1 MSENLV
7 ASFDINTVE
16 LSAEFELSEGAQID
30 ATFKIDATPEKV
42 SQLENDLNY
51 QTETEVQ
58 AAIQTESTIIN
69 GRIDDEVARLEDEIE
84 LSVVTIEGSAL
95 IDATKSGQTVTLT
108 SQTFVFEQG
117 IASTE
122 WVINHNLNKRP
133 SIELVDSQG
142 REFKAYVEYNS
153 DNQCT
158 VLLDSATT
166 GYAYLN

>member
-1 MSENLV
+1 MADEIV
-7 ASFDINTVE
+7 ANFELNTVE
-16 LSAEFELSEGAQID
+16 LTAEMELSEGVEFD
-30 ATFKIDATPEKV
+30 ALFKIDAKPEKV

-58 AAIQTESTIIN
+58 AAIQAESTVIN
-69 GRIDDEVARLEDEIE
+69 SRIDEEVARLEDEIE
-84 LSVVTIEGSAL
+84 QSVVTIEGSAL
-95 IDATKSGQTVTLT
+95 INASKTGQTVTLT

-117 IASTE
+117 IASNE

-142 REFKAYVEYNS
+142 REFKAYIEYNS

>member
-7 ASFDINTVE
+7 AKFK
-16 LSAEFELSEGAQID
+16 LSEGKQID
-30 ATFKIDATPEKV
+30 ALFKIDASPQKV
-42 SQLENDLNY
+42 SQLENDINY
-51 QTETEVQ
+51 QTETQVQ
-58 AAIQTESTIIN
+58 EAIQAESTIIN
-69 GRIDDEVARLEDEIE
+69 GRIDEEVARLEDEIE
-84 LSVVTIEGSAL
+84 QSVVTIEGSAL
-95 IDATKSGQTVTLT
+95 IDASKSGQTVTLT
-108 SQTFVFEQG
+108 SKTFVFEQG
-117 IASTE
+117 IAAST

-153 DNQCT
+153 DNKCT